1 MADKTY
7 KLTFNMGDGTSQS
20 VQFTAPQGPKG
31 DTGPQ
36 GVITATGLLKG
47 TGSEVVTAVAG
58 EDYQTPLSAGSVSMA
73 MVVELSV
80 SGWNS
85 NQITVSVTGVTAN
98 NNIIVAPGNSSREAY
113 LAANIRCTG
122 QGAGTLTFAAD
133 NTPTQSI
140 VVNVLVF
147 RL

>member
-31 DTGPQ
+31 DTGDQ
-36 GVITATGLLKG
+36 AVITATGLLKG

-73 MVVELSV
+73 MAVELPV
-80 SGWNS
+80 SGWNR
-85 NQITVSVTGVTAN
+85 NQITVSVTGVTVN
-98 NNIIVAPGNSSREAY
+98 NNVIVAPANSSREVY

-122 QGAGTLTFAAD
+122 QGINTLTFTAD
-133 NTPTQSI
+133 NIPTQSV

-147 RL
+147 RF